1 MPRVDTGPS
10 DSRASPGVTYE
21 RGPTLPSGT
30 DAGRAAAG
38 PAARQQQAEMDAE
51 RVEHERQIVQRQ
63 ALLEAER
70 ARLMARERP
79 DSLTRETDSS

>member
-30 DAGRAAAG
+30 DAGLG
-38 PAARQQQAEMDAE
+38 PRPGPLRGGPQAEMDAE
-51 RVEHERQIVQRQ
+51 RVEHERQIV
-63 ALLEAER
+63 
-70 ARLMARERP
+70 
-79 DSLTRETDSS
+79 